1 VGSDFAQ
8 PTLHFR
14 PGRLDRIEIG
24 RIRRQV
30 AVAKA
35 LFSEL
40 GSSLGGNERAGCCQQ
55 SLKDQG

>member
-1 VGSDFAQ
+1 MPAEKGSKVSR
-8 PTLHFR
+8 T
-14 PGRLDRIEIG
+14 
-24 RIRRQV
+24 
-30 AVAKA
+30 KT